1 MDEHITETSQEV
13 FEGKVWAIMSYIGPL
28 CFWALVKAR
37 ENPFALFHAKQGL
50 VIFLVQFVLW
60 VFMFLPLIGPALF
73 SIGSFILGIMSLLGL
88 FNALNGN
95 YYKLPFIGRLADEI
109 VL

>member
-1 MDEHITETSQEV
+1 MEEHMETSQEI
-13 FEGKVWAIMSYIGPL
+13 FDGKIWAIMGYIGPL
-28 CFWALVKAR
+28 CFWPLIRAKD
-37 ENPFALFHAKQGL
+37 NPFALFHAKQGL
-50 VIFLVQFVLW
+50 VIFLIQFVLW
-60 VFMFLPLIGPALF
+60 VFMFLPLLGSILF
-73 SIGSFILGIMSLLGL
+73 SIGNFLLGIMSLLGL